1 MNNIKKFYKNNRIYC
16 ILMGVS
22 IFCLALIAVLGIV
35 YFVNQTKNDKY
46 GDRLNGI
53 ESVQITDDHINEM
66 VSEIEKNE
74 LVEKA
79 SISVKGKIVYIT
91 VTLKDGKRQDAEG
104 IAVKSLS
111 GLTEDEKAF
120 YDVSFAFTNNDTNRI
135 AVSIIH
141 TSTTPLII
149 PDAKAIDV
157 PFASFSVST
166 ARSKSLSLHFNIFHV
181 KSQQD

>member
-22 IFCLALIAVLGIV
+22 IFCLALIAVH
-35 YFVNQTKNDKY
+35 

-120 YDVSFAFTNNDTNRI
+120 YDVSFAFTKNEDETFPI
-135 AVSIIH
+135 LGYKKSDATIISWSKVSGEE
-141 TSTTPLII
+141 
-149 PDAKAIDV
+149 
-157 PFASFSVST
+157 
-166 ARSKSLSLHFNIFHV
+166 
-181 KSQQD
+181 

>member
-91 VTLKDGKRQDAEG
+91 HKVRQHALIACIRRLWCQSAALQQCVVSLERIRTGHCNDHTAHYQAAKDCKKRDLYRIPEFCH
-104 IAVKSLS
+104 LFH
-111 GLTEDEKAF
+111 GLMPP
-120 YDVSFAFTNNDTNRI
+120 SPC
-135 AVSIIH
+135 S
-141 TSTTPLII
+141 
-149 PDAKAIDV
+149 
-157 PFASFSVST
+157 
-166 ARSKSLSLHFNIFHV
+166 
-181 KSQQD
+181 

>member
-66 VSEIEKNE
+66 VSEIEG
-74 LVEKA
+74 V
-79 SISVKGKIVYIT
+79 
-91 VTLKDGKRQDAEG
+91 DGVDF
-104 IAVKSLS
+104 VL
-111 GLTEDEKAF
+111 
-120 YDVSFAFTNNDTNRI
+120 
-135 AVSIIH
+135 
-141 TSTTPLII
+141 
-149 PDAKAIDV
+149 
-157 PFASFSVST
+157 SFSKLKSRGITENMLSSDIVKIFESDKYQMLFLNSYYDIATDELNNQVSEIN
-166 ARSKSLSLHFNIFHV
+166 NIIKTIQNTHTKFLFGTQKICLNLDENMV
-181 KSQQD
+181 

>member
-16 ILMGVS
+16 ILMGIS

-46 GDRLNGI
+46 GDRLNG
-53 ESVQITDDHINEM
+53 
-66 VSEIEKNE
+66 IEKNE

-120 YDVSFAFTNNDTNRI
+120 YDVSFAFTKNEDETFPI
-135 AVSIIH
+135 LGYKKSDATIISWSKVSGEE
-141 TSTTPLII
+141 
-149 PDAKAIDV
+149 
-157 PFASFSVST
+157 
-166 ARSKSLSLHFNIFHV
+166 
-181 KSQQD
+181 

>member
-1 MNNIKKFYKNNRIYC
+1 
-16 ILMGVS
+16 
-22 IFCLALIAVLGIV
+22 
-35 YFVNQTKNDKY
+35 
-46 GDRLNGI
+46 
-53 ESVQITDDHINEM
+53 M

-120 YDVSFAFTNNDTNRI
+120 YDVSFAFTKNEDEAFPILGYKKSDATI
-135 AVSIIH
+135 ISWSKVSGEE
-141 TSTTPLII
+141 
-149 PDAKAIDV
+149 
-157 PFASFSVST
+157 
-166 ARSKSLSLHFNIFHV
+166 
-181 KSQQD
+181 